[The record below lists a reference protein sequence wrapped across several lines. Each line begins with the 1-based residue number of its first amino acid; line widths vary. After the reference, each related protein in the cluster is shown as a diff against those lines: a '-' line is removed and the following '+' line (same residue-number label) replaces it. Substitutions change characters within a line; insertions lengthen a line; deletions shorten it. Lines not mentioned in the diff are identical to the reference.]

1 MRWRRKVA
9 VKVQHRDI
17 EPVMLQDLRQCDVLS
32 AVLAWLEPTFDFRPL
47 LREVNAEHRK
57 ELDFR
62 AEAANLNQA
71 RSYRDRVEIALAD
84 FMALRLVAQIAV
96 ASVARRPFTSRA
108 AGAVQP

>member
-1 MRWRRKVA
+1 MDVA
-9 VKVQHRDI
+9 QAWQIRSRGAA
-17 EPVMLQDLRQCDVLS
+17 EMQPM
-32 AVLAWLEPTFDFRPL
+32 AVWTQEMF
-47 LREVNAEHRK
+47 K

-108 AGAVQP
+108 AGAGQP